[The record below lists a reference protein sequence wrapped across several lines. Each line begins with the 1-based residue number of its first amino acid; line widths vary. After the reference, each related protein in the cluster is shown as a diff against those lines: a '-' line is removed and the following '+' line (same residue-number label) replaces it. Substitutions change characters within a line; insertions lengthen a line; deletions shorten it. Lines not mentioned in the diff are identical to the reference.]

1 MTQLIG
7 TLLAISIVAGLVI
20 SFFIPNFWRDSDE
33 SPFDGLSPRVR
44 KFAIILYLVLFVLIG
59 AMFYLG
65 IKYEQLQSESAAAAY
80 PTPVIH
86 ITATDA
92 AAITN
97 NFNQMCEDLTFGE
110 WQAVFADLTPALQS
124 QVGTAAQIP
133 YMIGGPFQGGYNQA
147 ANCSPD
153 DTTCGNQLTGAFVFI
168 LASPDANH
176 AVFCGDVSPEITSAT
191 VGTYNVRSFAYVRTD
206 AGWKIAAIQT
216 LSRWGT

>member
-33 SPFDGLSPRVR
+33 SPFDGLSPKVR

-65 IKYEQLQSESAAAAY
+65 IRYEQLESQSAAAAY

-86 ITATDA
+86 ISAADA
-92 AAITN
+92 AAITD
-97 NFNQMCEDLTFGE
+97 NFNQMCTNLTLGE
-110 WQAVFADLTPALQS
+110 WQGVFADLTPALES
-124 QVGTAAQIP
+124 QVGTAARVP
-133 YMIGGPFQGGYNQA
+133 YVIGAPFQGGYDQA

-153 DTTCGNQLTGAFVFI
+153 DSTCGNQVSGAFVFI
-168 LASPDANH
+168 VASPDPNH
-176 AVFCGDVSPEITSAT
+176 AAFC
-191 VGTYNVRSFAYVRTD
+191 
-206 AGWKIAAIQT
+206 
-216 LSRWGT
+216 

>member
-1 MTQLIG
+1 MMQLIG

-33 SPFDGLSPRVR
+33 SPLEGLSPKVR
-44 KFAIILYLVLFVLIG
+44 RFAIILYLVLFVLIG

-65 IKYEQLQSESAAAAY
+65 IKYEQLQSQSAAAAY

-86 ITATDA
+86 ISAADA
-92 AAITN
+92 AAITD

-110 WQAVFADLTPALQS
+110 WQMVFADLTPAFQS
-124 QVGTAAQIP
+124 QVATATQIP
-133 YMIGGPFQGGYNQA
+133 YVIGGPFQGGYNQA

-153 DTTCGNQLTGAFVFI
+153 DSTCGNQLSGAFVYL

-191 VGTYNVRSFAYVRTD
+191 VGTYNVRSFSYVRTY
-206 AGWKIAAIQT
+206 AGWKISGIQT